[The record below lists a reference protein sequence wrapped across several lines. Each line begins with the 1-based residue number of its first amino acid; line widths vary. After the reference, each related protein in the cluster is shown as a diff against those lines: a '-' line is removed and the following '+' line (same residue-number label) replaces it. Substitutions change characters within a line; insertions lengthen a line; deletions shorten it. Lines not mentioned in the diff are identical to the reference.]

1 MPAPSESLTAMREAL
16 ASMTA
21 EAAELHVRPL
31 DVNPHDSFPFGIDF
45 NDFES
50 LMLSSSGANTNGKKT
65 VQAAPALSINNT
77 GGPGVDLAVSSL
89 NLDSSERSAPS
100 MQSLR
105 QKRQQLLAKLR
116 ATRSTSSGGRTAAAR
131 THA

>member
-1 MPAPSESLTAMREAL
+1 
-16 ASMTA
+16 
-21 EAAELHVRPL
+21 
-31 DVNPHDSFPFGIDF
+31 
-45 NDFES
+45 
-50 LMLSSSGANTNGKKT
+50 MLSSSGANTNGKKT

-105 QKRQQLLAKLR
+105 QKRQQLLAKLK
-116 ATRSTSSGGRTAAAR
+116 ASEELMRTYDRIGQAAEKDDEDYGVEESKVQ
-131 THA
+131 